1 MRDGTVNWSLPF
13 VVKDSKLAKAA
24 LQEEALKTPIDRF
37 VEVYKKAEP
46 ASASKS
52 DFRAKSN
59 VPAGNGWNIA
69 SQLLLH
75 FSPELDRLA
84 VGISHLEATKIYSD
98 IVMTGASNASRFIG
112 TEPMNQSHLY
122 VVAEGKASVLAV
134 SLTEWVA
141 WMRKVSGKKP
151 EQITTKI
158 ETLVFS
164 QARFQKNVPPL
175 HCCTVGANDLFWYPA
190 GYMSARKPLNNC
202 QDFIQLR
209 RASTC
214 RDRQTLDAMRILRS
228 LHNADADRIM
238 SDLMQQVVTFLEAKE
253 ATGDLLE
260 QIQQNSAAAV
270 AALADVME
278 PASGE

>member
-1 MRDGTVNWSLPF
+1 M
-13 VVKDSKLAKAA
+13 KDSELAKAA
-24 LQEEALKTPIDRF
+24 LQEGDLKTPIDRF

-84 VGISHLEATKIYSD
+84 VGIWHLEATKIYSD

-112 TEPMNQSHLY
+112 TEPMNQSDLY

-141 WMRKVSGKKP
+141 WMKVSGKKP
-151 EQITTKI
+151 EQITT
-158 ETLVFS
+158 TMATFVFS
-164 QARFQKNVPPL
+164 QARFQKGVPPL
-175 HCCTVGANDLFWYPA
+175 TVAP
-190 GYMSARKPLNNC
+190 SARTTS
-202 QDFIQLR
+202 FGTR
-209 RASTC
+209 
-214 RDRQTLDAMRILRS
+214 LD
-228 LHNADADRIM
+228 
-238 SDLMQQVVTFLEAKE
+238 T
-253 ATGDLLE
+253 
-260 QIQQNSAAAV
+260 
-270 AALADVME
+270 
-278 PASGE
+278 